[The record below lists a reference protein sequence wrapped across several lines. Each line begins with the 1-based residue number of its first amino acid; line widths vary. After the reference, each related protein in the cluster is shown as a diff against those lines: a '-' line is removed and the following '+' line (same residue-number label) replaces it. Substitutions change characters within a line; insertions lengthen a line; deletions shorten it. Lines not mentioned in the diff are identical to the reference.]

1 MTRSDENRLIKNIQ
15 ILDIEK
21 IKKFS
26 ESSTEN
32 TQIEAWKLIMQSF
45 IFHTMIHKMQSN
57 DHVNP
62 NKNLKLN

>member
-32 TQIEAWKLIMQSF
+32 TQIEA
-45 IFHTMIHKMQSN
+45 
-57 DHVNP
+57 
-62 NKNLKLN
+62 